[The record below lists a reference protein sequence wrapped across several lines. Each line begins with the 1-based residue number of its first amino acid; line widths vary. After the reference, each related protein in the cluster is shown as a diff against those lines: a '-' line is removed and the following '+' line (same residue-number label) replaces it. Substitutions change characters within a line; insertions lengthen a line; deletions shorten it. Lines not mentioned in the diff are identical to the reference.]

1 MWFCEATRMLLGQ
14 RFEAF
19 VQKSP
24 ISVMVRAVLERTF
37 HAPRIDAL
45 FERTAVR
52 QYTRELLFSTL
63 VALMSEVVLGIS
75 RSVRVAYQQGEEKPS
90 VSITSVY
97 NKLNGVEP
105 AVSAALVRDSAAQ
118 LGPLIRQLGGT
129 APALLPGFRVRILDG
144 NHLAG
149 TEHRLQELRT
159 MRAAAL
165 PGQTL
170 VVLDPELGLVVEV
183 VPCADGHTQ
192 ERALL
197 GEVLQKVEP
206 GDLWLGDRNFCTT
219 GFLFGIAGRGGFFLI
234 RQHASTLTWK
244 LLGQR
249 KRCGKTA
256 SGTVYEQSVELSNPA
271 TGATLRVRRITVELQ
286 KPTRDGETEIHLVT
300 NVPTLAADALTLS
313 NLYLARWTIE
323 TMFQTLTTVLT
334 CEIKTLGYPQAAL
347 FGFCLAVVAYNAVT
361 LVHASLRA
369 VHGPEIVAQ
378 QVSWYYVCTHI
389 AKVYE
394 GMMMAV
400 PARHWRLFHQMED
413 AEFVGVLRQLARNID
428 LAKFQKHPRGP
439 KKPRPKKTSGAKIK
453 HVATARMMAKR

>member
-1 MWFCEATRMLLGQ
+1 MLLGQ

-24 ISVMVRAVLERTF
+24 ISVMVRAVLERAF
-37 HAPRIDAL
+37 HAPWIDAL

-63 VALMSEVVLGIS
+63 VALMSEVVLGVS
-75 RSVRVAYQQGEEKPS
+75 RSIRTAYQQSEEKPS

-105 AVSAALVRDSAAQ
+105 AVSAALVRDSATQ
-118 LGPLIRQLGGT
+118 LGPIIRQLGGM
-129 APALLPGFRVRILDG
+129 APALLPGFRARVLDG
-144 NHLAG
+144 NHLGG
-149 TEHRLQELRT
+149 TEHRLKELRT

-165 PGQTL
+165 PGQAL

-183 VPCADGHTQ
+183 VPCEDGHAQ

-197 GEVLQKVEP
+197 GEVLPRVEP
-206 GDLWLGDRNFCTT
+206 RDLWLGDRNFCTT
-219 GFLFGIAGRGGFFLI
+219 GFLFGIADRGGFFLI

-244 LLGQR
+244 LLGTR

-256 SGTVYEQSVELSNPA
+256 SGPVYEQAVELSNPA
-271 TGATLRVRRITVELQ
+271 TGATQRVRRITVELT
-286 KPTRDGETEIHLVT
+286 KPTRDGETEIHLLT
-300 NVPTLAADALTLS
+300 NVPAGAADALTLA
-313 NLYLARWTIE
+313 NLYLQRWTIE
-323 TMFQTLTTVLT
+323 RMFHTLTVALT
-334 CEIKTLGYPQAAL
+334 CEIKTLGYPKAAL
-347 FGFCLAVVAYNAVT
+347 FGFCLAVVAYNAVA
-361 LVHASLRA
+361 LVQASLRA
-369 VHGPEIVAQ
+369 VHGPEVVEK

-394 GMMMAV
+394 GMMLAV
-400 PARHWRLFHQMED
+400 PARHWRIFRTMED
-413 AEFVGVLRQLARNID
+413 AAFVGVLRHLTTNID

-439 KKPRPKKTSGAKIK
+439 KKPRPHRTSGAKIK
-453 HVATARMMAKR
+453 HVATARIIAKR

>member
-1 MWFCEATRMLLGQ
+1 MLLGQ

-24 ISVMVRAVLERTF
+24 ISVMVRAVLEKAF
-37 HAPRIDAL
+37 HAQRLDAV

-52 QYTRELLFSTL
+52 QYTRDLLFSTV

-75 RSVRVAYQQGEEKPS
+75 RSIRTAYQQAEEKPS

-105 AVSAALVRDSAAQ
+105 AVSAALVRHSAAQ

-129 APALLPGFRVRILDG
+129 APALRPGFRVRILDG

-149 TEHRLQELRT
+149 TEHRLKELRT

-165 PGQTL
+165 PGQAL
-170 VVLDPELGLVVEV
+170 VVLDPEWGLVVEV
-183 VPCADGHTQ
+183 VPCEDGHAQ

-197 GEVLQKVEP
+197 GEVLPRVAP

-219 GFLFGIAGRGGFFLI
+219 GFLFGIAARGGFFLI

-244 LLGQR
+244 LLGKR
-249 KRCGKTA
+249 KRCGETA
-256 SGTVYEQSVELSNPA
+256 SGTVYEQPVQLSDPA
-271 TGATLRVRRITVELQ
+271 TGTTLCVRRITVELQ
-286 KPTRDGETEIHLVT
+286 KPTRNGETEIHILT
-300 NVPTLAADALTLS
+300 NVPALAADALILS
-313 NLYLARWTIE
+313 DLYLERWTIE
-323 TMFQTLTTVLT
+323 TMFHTLTVALT
-334 CEIKTLGYPQAAL
+334 CEIQTLGYPQAAL
-347 FGFCLAVVAYNAVT
+347 FGFCLAVVAYNAVA
-361 LVHASLRA
+361 LVQASLRA
-369 VHGPEIVAQ
+369 VHGPEVVEK

-400 PARHWRLFHQMED
+400 PARHWRLFRTMED
-413 AEFVGVLRQLARNID
+413 AEFAEVLRQLARNID

-439 KKPRPKKTSGAKIK
+439 KKPRPKKTSGAQIK
-453 HVATARMMAKR
+453 HVATARIIAKR

>member
-1 MWFCEATRMLLGQ
+1 MLLGQ

-24 ISVMVRAVLERTF
+24 ISVMVRAVLERAF

-63 VALMSEVVLGIS
+63 VSLMSEVVLGIS
-75 RSVRVAYQQGEEKPS
+75 RSIRTAYQQSEEKPS

-97 NKLNGVEP
+97 NKLNGVEA
-105 AVSAALVRDSAAQ
+105 AVSAALVRDSATQ
-118 LGPLIRQLGGT
+118 LGPIIQQLGGM

-165 PGQTL
+165 PGQAL
-170 VVLDPELGLVVEV
+170 VVLDPELGLVVDV
-183 VPCADGHTQ
+183 VPCEDGHTQ

-197 GEVLQKVEP
+197 GEVLPRVET

-219 GFLFGIAGRGGFFLI
+219 GFLFGIADRGGCFLI

-244 LLGQR
+244 LLGTR

-256 SGTVYEQSVELSNPA
+256 SGTVYEQAVALSNPA
-271 TGATLRVRRITVELQ
+271 TGATQRVRRITVELS
-286 KPTRDGETEIHLVT
+286 KPTRDGETEIHLLT
-300 NVPTLAADALTLS
+300 NVPALAADALTLS
-313 NLYLARWTIE
+313 NLYLERWTIE
-323 TMFQTLTTVLT
+323 RMFHTLTVALT

-347 FGFCLAVVAYNAVT
+347 FGFCLAVVAYNAVA
-361 LVHASLRA
+361 LVQASLRA
-369 VHGPEIVAQ
+369 VHGPEVVEK
-378 QVSWYYVCTHI
+378 QVSWYYVCTHL

-400 PARHWRLFHQMED
+400 PARHWRRFREMED
-413 AEFVGVLRQLARNID
+413 TEFVRVLRQLATNID

-439 KKPRPKKTSGAKIK
+439 KKPRPKRTSGAKLK
-453 HVATARMMAKR
+453 HVATARIIAKR

>member
-1 MWFCEATRMLLGQ
+1 MLLGQ
-14 RFEAF
+14 QFEAF

-24 ISVMVRAVLERTF
+24 ISVMVRAVLERAF

-52 QYTRELLFSTL
+52 QYTRELLFSS
-63 VALMSEVVLGIS
+63 VVGLMSKVVLGIS
-75 RSVRVAYQQGEEKPS
+75 RSIRTAYQQSEEQPA

-105 AVSAALVRDSAAQ
+105 TVSAALVGDSASQ
-118 LGPLIRQLGGT
+118 LGPIIRQLGGT

-149 TEHRLQELRT
+149 TEHRLKELRT

-197 GEVLQKVEP
+197 GEVLPKVQS

-219 GFLFGIAGRGGFFLI
+219 GFLFGIVDRGGFFLI

-244 LLGQR
+244 LLGRR

-256 SGTVYEQSVELSNPA
+256 SGAVYEQSIELSNPA
-271 TGATLRVRRITVELQ
+271 TGATRRVRRITVVLD
-286 KPTRDGETEIHLVT
+286 KPTRDGETEIHLLT
-300 NVPTLAADALTLS
+300 NVPALAADALTLS
-313 NLYLARWTIE
+313 DLYLERWTIE

-347 FGFCLAVVAYNAVT
+347 FGFCLAVVAYNAVA

-369 VHGPEIVAQ
+369 VHGPEVVQ
-378 QVSWYYVCTHI
+378 KQVSWYYVCTHL
-389 AKVYE
+389 AQVYE

-400 PARHWRLFHQMED
+400 PARQWRIFRTMTD
-413 AEFVGVLRQLARNID
+413 AEFAAVLLQLARNID

-439 KKPRPKKTSGAKIK
+439 KKPRPQKTSGAKIK
-453 HVATARMMAKR
+453 HVATARIIAKR

>member
-1 MWFCEATRMLLGQ
+1 MLLGQ

-24 ISVMVRAVLERTF
+24 ISVMVRAVLERAF

-45 FERTAVR
+45 FARTAVR

-75 RSVRVAYQQGEEKPS
+75 RSIRTAYQQAEEKPS

-97 NKLNGVEP
+97 NKLNGVEA

-129 APALLPGFRVRILDG
+129 VPALLPGFRVRILDG

-149 TEHRLQELRT
+149 TEHRIKELRT
-159 MRAAAL
+159 RRAAAL

-170 VVLDPELGLVVEV
+170 VVLDPELGLVVDV
-183 VPCADGHTQ
+183 VACEDGHAQ

-197 GEVLQKVEP
+197 GEVLALVEP

-219 GFLFGIAGRGGFFLI
+219 GLLFGMADREGFFLI
-234 RQHASTLTWK
+234 RQHASTLTWE
-244 LLGQR
+244 LLGRR

-256 SGTVYEQSVELSNPA
+256 SGTVYEQSVSLSNPA
-271 TGATLRVRRITVELQ
+271 TGATWRVRRITVELK
-286 KPTRDGETEIHLVT
+286 KPTRDGETEIHVLT
-300 NVPTLAADALTLS
+300 NVPALAADALTLS
-313 NLYLARWTIE
+313 EVYLQRWTIE
-323 TMFQTLTTVLT
+323 TMFQTLTVALT

-347 FGFCLAVVAYNAVT
+347 FGFCLAVVAYNAVA
-361 LVHASLRA
+361 LVQAALRA
-369 VHGPEIVAQ
+369 VHGPETVAQ

-400 PARHWRLFHQMED
+400 GVPHWRIFRKMED
-413 AEFVGVLRQLARNID
+413 AEFVGVLRQLATNID

-439 KKPRPKKTSGAKIK
+439 KKPPPKKTSGAKIK
-453 HVATARMMAKR
+453 HVATARIIAKR

>member
-1 MWFCEATRMLLGQ
+1 MLLGQ
-14 RFEAF
+14 RFEVF

-24 ISVMVRAVLERTF
+24 VPVMVRAVLERVF

-52 QYTRELLFSTL
+52 QYTRDLLFSTL
-63 VALMSEVVLGIS
+63 VALMSEVVLGVS
-75 RSVRVAYQQGEEKPS
+75 RSIRTAYQQSEEKPS

-97 NKLNGVEP
+97 NKLNGVEA

-118 LGPLIRQLGGT
+118 LGPLIRQLSGA
-129 APALLPGFRVRILDG
+129 APAPLPGFRVRILDG

-149 TEHRLQELRT
+149 TEHRIQELRT
-159 MRAAAL
+159 LRAAAL

-170 VVLDPELGLVVEV
+170 VVLDPELGLVVDV
-183 VPCADGHTQ
+183 VACEDGHAQ

-197 GEVLQKVEP
+197 GEVLALVEP

-219 GFLFGIAGRGGFFLI
+219 GFLFGIADREGFFLI

-244 LLGQR
+244 LLGTR
-249 KRCGKTA
+249 KRCGTTA
-256 SGTVYEQSVELSNPA
+256 AGTVYEPSVPLSNPA
-271 TGATLRVRRITVELQ
+271 TGATLWGRRITVELK
-286 KPTRDGETEIHLVT
+286 KPTRDGETEIHVLT
-300 NVPTLAADALTLS
+300 NVPARAANALTLS
-313 NLYLARWTIE
+313 EVYLQRWTIE
-323 TMFQTLTTVLT
+323 TMFQTLTVALT

-347 FGFCLAVVAYNAVT
+347 LGFCLAVVAYNAVA
-361 LVHASLRA
+361 LVQAALRA
-369 VHGPEIVAQ
+369 VHGPETVAK

-394 GMMMAV
+394 GLMMAV
-400 PARHWRLFHQMED
+400 PARHWRIFRKMED
-413 AEFVGVLRQLARNID
+413 AEFVGALRQLATNID

-439 KKPRPKKTSGAKIK
+439 KKPPPKKTSGAKIK
-453 HVATARMMAKR
+453 HVATARIIAKR

>member
-1 MWFCEATRMLLGQ
+1 MLLGQ

-63 VALMSEVVLGIS
+63 VALMSKVVLGIS
-75 RSVRVAYQQGEEKPS
+75 RSIRTAYQQGEEKPS

-97 NKLNGVEP
+97 NKLNGMEP
-105 AVSAALVRDSAAQ
+105 AVSAALVSDSAAQ

-129 APALLPGFRVRILDG
+129 APARLPGFRVRILDG

-170 VVLDPELGLVVEV
+170 VVLDPELGLVVDV

-197 GEVLQKVEP
+197 GEIVSMVEP

-244 LLGQR
+244 LLGSR

-271 TGATLRVRRITVELQ
+271 TGATRCGRRITVELQ
-286 KPTRDGETEIHLVT
+286 KPTRDGETEIHLLT
-300 NVPTLAADALTLS
+300 NVPPLAADALTLS
-313 NLYLARWTIE
+313 NLYLERWTIE

-334 CEIKTLGYPQAAL
+334 CEIKALGYPQAAL
-347 FGFCLAVVAYNAVT
+347 FGFCLAVVAYNAVA

-413 AEFVGVLRQLARNID
+413 AEFVRILRQLARNID

-453 HVATARMMAKR
+453 HVATARIIAKR

>member
-1 MWFCEATRMLLGQ
+1 MLLGQ

-24 ISVMVRAVLERTF
+24 ISVMVRAVLERAF

-75 RSVRVAYQQGEEKPS
+75 RSIRTAYQQGEEKPS

-97 NKLNGVEP
+97 NKLNGVEA

-129 APALLPGFRVRILDG
+129 APTLLPGFRVRILDG

-170 VVLDPELGLVVEV
+170 VVLDPALGLVVDV
-183 VPCADGHTQ
+183 VPCEDGHTQ

-197 GEVLQKVEP
+197 GEVLSMVEP
-206 GDLWLGDRNFCTT
+206 GDLWLADRNFCTT

-244 LLGQR
+244 LLGR
-249 KRCGKTA
+249 RTRCGKTA

-286 KPTRDGETEIHLVT
+286 KPTRDGETQIHLVT
-300 NVPTLAADALTLS
+300 NVPALAADALTLS
-313 NLYLARWTIE
+313 NLYLERWTIE

-347 FGFCLAVVAYNAVT
+347 FGFCLAVVAYNAVA
-361 LVHASLRA
+361 LVQASLRA
-369 VHGPEIVAQ
+369 VYGPEIVAK

-400 PARHWRLFHQMED
+400 PARHWRLFRDMDE
-413 AEFVGVLRQLARNID
+413 ATFAGVLQQLATNID

-453 HVATARMMAKR
+453 HVATARIIAKR

>member
-1 MWFCEATRMLLGQ
+1 MLLGQ

-24 ISVMVRAVLERTF
+24 ISVMVRAVLERAF
-37 HAPRIDAL
+37 DAPRLDAL

-75 RSVRVAYQQGEEKPS
+75 RSMRTAYQQSEEKPS

-105 AVSAALVRDSAAQ
+105 AISAALVRDSAAQ

-170 VVLDPELGLVVEV
+170 AVLDPELGLVVDV
-183 VPCADGHTQ
+183 APCEDGHTQ

-197 GEVLQKVEP
+197 GEVLRMVEP
-206 GDLWLGDRNFCTT
+206 GDLWLGDRHFCTT
-219 GFLFGIAGRGGFFLI
+219 GFLFGIADRGGFFLI
-234 RQHASTLTWK
+234 RQHAATLTWK
-244 LLGQR
+244 LLGRR
-249 KRCGKTA
+249 KRGGKTA
-256 SGTVYEQSVELSNPA
+256 SG
-271 TGATLRVRRITVELQ
+271 
-286 KPTRDGETEIHLVT
+286 
-300 NVPTLAADALTLS
+300 
-313 NLYLARWTIE
+313 
-323 TMFQTLTTVLT
+323 
-334 CEIKTLGYPQAAL
+334 
-347 FGFCLAVVAYNAVT
+347 AV
-361 LVHASLRA
+361 
-369 VHGPEIVAQ
+369 
-378 QVSWYYVCTHI
+378 
-389 AKVYE
+389 
-394 GMMMAV
+394 
-400 PARHWRLFHQMED
+400 
-413 AEFVGVLRQLARNID
+413 
-428 LAKFQKHPRGP
+428 
-439 KKPRPKKTSGAKIK
+439 
-453 HVATARMMAKR
+453 

>member
-1 MWFCEATRMLLGQ
+1 MLLGQ

-24 ISVMVRAVLERTF
+24 ISVMSCAVLERAF

-63 VALMSEVVLGIS
+63 VALMSEVVLGVS
-75 RSVRVAYQQGEEKPS
+75 RSIRTAYQQSEEKPS

-97 NKLNGVEP
+97 NKLNGVEA
-105 AVSAALVRDSAAQ
+105 AVSAALVHDSAAQ
-118 LGPLIRQLGGT
+118 LGPLIRQVGGT
-129 APALLPGFRVRILDG
+129 VPSLLPGFRVRILDG

-149 TEHRLQELRT
+149 TEHRIKELRT

-170 VVLDPELGLVVEV
+170 VVLDPELGLVVDV
-183 VPCADGHTQ
+183 VTCEDGHAQ

-197 GEVLQKVEP
+197 GEVLALVEP

-219 GFLFGIAGRGGFFLI
+219 GLLFGMADREGFFLI

-244 LLGQR
+244 LLGTR
-249 KRCGKTA
+249 KRCGTRA
-256 SGTVYEQSVELSNPA
+256 SGTVYEQSVQLSNPA
-271 TGATLRVRRITVELQ
+271 TGATLRGRRITVELN
-286 KPTRDGETEIHLVT
+286 KPTRDGETEIHILT
-300 NVPTLAADALTLS
+300 NVPASAADALTLS
-313 NLYLARWTIE
+313 EVYLQRWTIE
-323 TMFQTLTTVLT
+323 TMFQTLTVALT

-347 FGFCLAVVAYNAVT
+347 FGFCLAVVAYNAVA
-361 LVHASLRA
+361 LVQAALRA
-369 VHGPEIVAQ
+369 VHGPETIAK

-400 PARHWRLFHQMED
+400 DAPHWRIFRKMED
-413 AEFVGVLRQLARNID
+413 AEFVGILRQLATNID

-439 KKPRPKKTSGAKIK
+439 KKPPPKKTSGAKIK
-453 HVATARMMAKR
+453 HVATARIIAKR